1 MMLGILRSKLGYNLF
16 DKNLTELDEAT
27 AQVLVLYAN
36 VGGSTPRRVE
46 ILSL

>member
-1 MMLGILRSKLGYNLF
+1 MILGTLRSKLGYNLF

-27 AQVLVLYAN
+27 MQVLALYIN
-36 VGGSTPRRVE
+36 ISGSTPRRVE

>member
-1 MMLGILRSKLGYNLF
+1 MLRTLRSKLGYNLF

-27 AQVLVLYAN
+27 MQVLALYVN
-36 VGGSTPRRVE
+36 IGGSTPRRAE

>member
-1 MMLGILRSKLGYNLF
+1 MMLGTLRSKLGYNLF

-27 AQVLVLYAN
+27 MQVLALYIN
-36 VGGSTPRRVE
+36 VGGSTPRRAE

>member
-1 MMLGILRSKLGYNLF
+1 MSRTLRSKLEYNLF

-27 AQVLVLYAN
+27 TQVSALYIN
-36 VGGSTPRRVE
+36 IGGSTPRRAE